1 MPFLR
6 KDNITLTILTLKKN
20 VSQMLPIKVITKLPM
35 LEMKREGF
43 DFPFQ
48 FANLAKNV

>member
-1 MPFLR
+1 M
-6 KDNITLTILTLKKN
+6 
-20 VSQMLPIKVITKLPM
+20 LPM

-48 FANLAKNV
+48 FANLAKNVLNIP